1 MGWCVMNEYFI
12 AGEITNTDIHFSMVI
27 ERDSA
32 MSAFD
37 DALKEMME
45 KIGVE
50 KSRVR
55 ILLLNKC

>member
-1 MGWCVMNEYFI
+1 
-12 AGEITNTDIHFSMVI
+12 MVI

>member
-1 MGWCVMNEYFI
+1 MNEYFI